1 MHIWV
6 SKCKNDIKINYA
18 YMISFFTY
26 DVLMWN
32 TYDYNFNYFTKKQL
46 HHFQNHTILL
56 VAHGN
61 QKF

>member
-1 MHIWV
+1 
-6 SKCKNDIKINYA
+6 
-18 YMISFFTY
+18 MISFFTY

-32 TYDYNFNYFTKKQL
+32 TYDLYFNYFTKKQL